1 MLTGFCSGRLL
12 WVTFR
17 ATSHCGLGVVSC
29 LFLHDVLQVLLCWVL
44 VVFALVLFFPCS
56 WEKILDSSLEN
67 RAFILVVYAFL
78 VYFFN
83 QVTKCESLF
92 CIFYSLSYAILLYF
106 LFIWDL
112 SLMTPFCTSVNQPT
126 SFWAPWFWHPAF
138 FSIGMLSLHA
148 SSMFPCY
155 HVTVAKAYISSL
167 SGFPNQ
173 MCTCEY
179 RCAFLLVLVYL
190 GLKNIK
196 KHGHRELYYFNFHLI
211 IWSKNW
217 CCTL

>member
-56 WEKILDSSLEN
+56 WEKILDRSLEGIYS
-67 RAFILVVYAFL
+67 RGLCFSGIFL
-78 VYFFN
+78 
-83 QVTKCESLF
+83 QPSDQSCESLF
-92 CIFYSLSYAILLYF
+92 CSFYSLSYAILLYF

-138 FSIGMLSLHA
+138 FSIGMLSLHT

-173 MCTCEY
+173 TCTCEY
-179 RCAFLLVLVYL
+179 RCAFL
-190 GLKNIK
+190 
-196 KHGHRELYYFNFHLI
+196 
-211 IWSKNW
+211 SKI
-217 CCTL
+217 